1 MHQETRDQVDWKQP
15 FPHEEYVS
23 RQNKVRH
30 ALTENGIS
38 GIFVTSPADLTYL
51 FGYDQIWYS
60 LDTLCSCFLPADGDG
75 HVFFDNDGHVLLV
88 SIYPEI
94 TDVCIFDRGK
104 VADQIPVIAGEV
116 IGRGWAKGKI
126 AIQPRCYG
134 PHPNH
139 VRKIGA
145 IWEEQGAEIADGS
158 DLIED
163 VRVIKSPLEIEV
175 MREAASIATGAM
187 ELARDSIQEGMRE
200 TELEAIIVSD
210 MMRHGGG
217 YPGIRT
223 MIGGGPRAGSHH
235 EPPSHREFQKGDIIH
250 IDFCASLHRY
260 HVNIC
265 RSFAFGDVD
274 QRWID
279 LYERNEPMMDLFVRE
294 IRPGDSMVKFHEIG
308 QAFAEENDLARY
320 QWLIGGYT
328 LGIAI
333 PPDWVGRHRPRPR
346 EDIPPPPLDPR
357 LVMNFENQYDAYT
370 ENWDSAPG
378 CGLIDTLLMTK
389 DGLEILTPM
398 SRKLEQVG

>member
-145 IWEEQGAEIADGS
+145 IW
-158 DLIED
+158 
-163 VRVIKSPLEIEV
+163 
-175 MREAASIATGAM
+175 
-187 ELARDSIQEGMRE
+187 
-200 TELEAIIVSD
+200 
-210 MMRHGGG
+210 
-217 YPGIRT
+217 
-223 MIGGGPRAGSHH
+223 
-235 EPPSHREFQKGDIIH
+235 
-250 IDFCASLHRY
+250 
-260 HVNIC
+260 
-265 RSFAFGDVD
+265 
-274 QRWID
+274 
-279 LYERNEPMMDLFVRE
+279 
-294 IRPGDSMVKFHEIG
+294 
-308 QAFAEENDLARY
+308 
-320 QWLIGGYT
+320 
-328 LGIAI
+328 
-333 PPDWVGRHRPRPR
+333 
-346 EDIPPPPLDPR
+346 
-357 LVMNFENQYDAYT
+357 
-370 ENWDSAPG
+370 
-378 CGLIDTLLMTK
+378 
-389 DGLEILTPM
+389 
-398 SRKLEQVG
+398 